1 MKERKISMQITVNGV
16 QINYQV
22 KGQGRPI
29 VLVHGNGEHGGIF
42 KELTG
47 RLAENF
53 TVYTPDSRCHGKSQM
68 TDDISYDLMAEDT
81 AAFIKEL
88 NIEKPV
94 LYGFSDGGI
103 VGLLIAINHPELL
116 SELIV
121 SGANISPKGIK
132 WYSLLAWRVRYL
144 FNRKKSI
151 RMMLVEPDI
160 KPQELQKIKI
170 PVHVVAGKRDIVK
183 EEHTRLIAQNIPES
197 TLDILPGE
205 NHGSYVV
212 HSDKMYDLLKEKEY
226 IQI

>member
-1 MKERKISMQITVNGV
+1 
-16 QINYQV
+16 
-22 KGQGRPI
+22 
-29 VLVHGNGEHGGIF
+29 
-42 KELTG
+42 
-47 RLAENF
+47 
-53 TVYTPDSRCHGKSQM
+53 M

-88 NIEKPV
+88 GLKKPI

-103 VGLLIAINHPELL
+103 IGLLIATRYPDLL

-121 SGANISPKGIK
+121 SGANLFPKGIK
-132 WYSLLAWRVRYL
+132 WYSLLAWKIRYL

-160 KPQELQKIKI
+160 KTRELQKIKI
-170 PVHVVAGKRDIVK
+170 PVHVVAGERDIVSEK
-183 EEHTRLIAQNIPES
+183 HTKLIAQNIPGA

-212 HSDKMYDLLKEKEY
+212 HSDKMYDLLKKY
-226 IQI
+226 IQMQ

>member
-1 MKERKISMQITVNGV
+1 MQITANGI

-22 KGQGRPI
+22 KGQGSPI
-29 VLVHGNGEHGGIF
+29 ILVHGNGEHGGIF
-42 KELTG
+42 KELTEK
-47 RLAENF
+47 LSKHF

-88 NIEKPV
+88 GLKKPI

-103 VGLLIAINHPELL
+103 IGLLIATRYPDLL

-121 SGANISPKGIK
+121 SGANLFPKGIR
-132 WYSLLAWRVRYL
+132 WYSLLAWKIRYL

-160 KPQELQKIKI
+160 KTRELQKIKI
-170 PVHVVAGKRDIVK
+170 PVHVVAGERDIVSEK
-183 EEHTRLIAQNIPES
+183 HTKLIAQNIPGA

-212 HSDKMYDLLKEKEY
+212 HSDKMYDLLKKY
-226 IQI
+226 IQMQ